1 MRTHK
6 ILVADDSNIE
16 AEHIRQ
22 ILGALG
28 RAEVTVVEDGA
39 QAVSASKNTRFDI
52 VLCDYEMPGLNG
64 LQVVR
69 VLRSTWSRL
78 ELPILMLT
86 VRDDVHTKVASFRHG
101 ANDYV
106 TKPLQAEEL
115 LARVQAH
122 LDLKVAVEENIR
134 GRMQILEA
142 RKLETLG
149 RLSAGVAHELN
160 TPAQFTADNVLFL
173 QKVFAGTSELLG
185 LVQSR
190 VAGLCPAEHPWVEEI
205 REIWQRRHLSFL
217 LAEAPKA
224 LDESIN
230 GVMRMARIVR
240 DLRDFAG
247 VSDAAWGLADVNRG
261 IENTVAVSRQSWSS
275 SAQVTL
281 SLAPTLAQI
290 SCDIAA
296 LKQAF
301 YNMLVAAVELAQG
314 KSPPPR
320 PMVLL
325 TIRSAVTTDGVEV
338 RFHAEGDGA
347 PDVLPAGLA
356 SVLEGSDPTVM
367 SDWQGIAIAR
377 SVALRHRGTLRC
389 ESRRG
394 EWIDFIL
401 LVPEGQPGPEVPNVG
416 PR

>member
-28 RAEVTVVEDGA
+28 RVEVTLVEDGA
-39 QAVSASKNTRFDI
+39 QAVRESKNTRFDM

-134 GRMQILEA
+134 ARMQILEA

-173 QKVFAGTSELLG
+173 QKVFAGTSELLA

-190 VAGLCPAEHPWVEEI
+190 VAQLSPAEHPWVEEI
-205 REIWQRRHLSFL
+205 RELWQRRHLSFL

-224 LDESIN
+224 LDESIT

-247 VSDAAWGLADVNRG
+247 LSDAAWGLADVNRA
-261 IENTVAVSRQSWSS
+261 IENTVAVSRPSWSS

-281 SLAPTLAQI
+281 SLAPTLAPV

-301 YNMLVAAVELAQG
+301 YNLLVAAVELAHG
-314 KSPPPR
+314 DSAPPR

-325 TIRSAVTTDGVEV
+325 KIESAATADGVEI
-338 RFHAEGDGA
+338 RFHAEGAGV
-347 PDVLPAGLA
+347 PDALPSGVT
-356 SVLEGSDPTVM
+356 SVLEGSDPPPA

-394 EWIDFIL
+394 EWVDFVL
-401 LVPEGQPGPEVPNVG
+401 QVREGQLGPEGPSAGA
-416 PR
+416 R